1 MNIEALVADPDSGLT
16 IANID
21 AWVTLNATAS
31 AGDLTTVNY
40 GALLLTI
47 PTTSGGAATATQRK
61 GSCPCVLLKGGVSG
75 DRVPVRIAGRAQ
87 ALVKSTT
94 ATAIAVGDRLNF
106 GTGKA
111 FELDAPAV
119 NTNRW
124 CAWSD
129 EARAVG
135 TTSIISLTGA
145 TWTESSKTITK
156 TGAFASYVFSSGD
169 TLTITGGT
177 GATAATYYVASRT
190 SDDAIVLTTS
200 IGAGADGQTNIAGS
214 LGHPLHWVVLAGPNG
229 LGMQAYTNATGIGT

>member
-16 IANID
+16 IANIEGY
-21 AWVTLNATAS
+21 VTLTATVSKGDVLPLNAGAIIAS
-31 AGDLTTVNY
+31 
-40 GALLLTI
+40 I
-47 PTTSGGAATATQRK
+47 PTTVGSAATATQRK
-61 GSCPCVLLKGGVSG
+61 SSSPCIALKSGVSG
-75 DRVPVRIAGRAQ
+75 DRIPVLIAGRAQ

-129 EARAVG
+129 EARAAG

-177 GATAATYYVASRT
+177 GATTGTYYVASRT
-190 SDDAIVLTTS
+190 SDDAVVLTAS
-200 IGAGADGQTNIAGS
+200 IGSGADGQTNIAGS